1 LSARFML
8 DTDTVSYAL
17 RGAGDVAARLVEHSK
32 SELCVSAITSAELRY
47 GAARRKSAK
56 LHHAIN
62 EFLRTVQVVRSMRH
76 ARRVTP

>member
-1 LSARFML
+1 ML

-62 EFLRTVQVVRSMRH
+62 EFLRTVQVVRSMR
-76 ARRVTP
+76 RVTP